1 MPFPHPGGEVMG
13 MFLGQDSGV
22 LLPLVALIL
31 GVLILLIP
39 KLLNIFVALYLIF
52 SGIVGLLAHMK

>member
-1 MPFPHPGGEVMG
+1 

-22 LLPLVALIL
+22 LLPLIALIL

>member
-1 MPFPHPGGEVMG
+1 
-13 MFLGQDSGV
+13 MFLGQDAGV
-22 LLPLVALIL
+22 LLPLIALIL

>member
-1 MPFPHPGGEVMG
+1 

-22 LLPLVALIL
+22 ILSLLALIL